1 MKNELIREWIEK
13 ADEDYEAASVLFA
26 KKNKKFFNVVCFH
39 AQQAAE
45 KYIKAF
51 LVLHQVDFP
60 KTHDLPLLV
69 KLCMKID
76 PEFELIMDLARF
88 LNLFSVDLR
97 YPGDKSSHADA
108 KKAFATLTEI
118 RSFFQIKLALKNLK

>member
-1 MKNELIREWIEK
+1 MN
-13 ADEDYEAASVLFA
+13 S
-26 KKNKKFFNVVCFH
+26 
-39 AQQAAE
+39 
-45 KYIKAF
+45 
-51 LVLHQVDFP
+51 
-60 KTHDLPLLV
+60 DLPLLV

-76 PEFELIMDLARF
+76 PGFELIMDLARF

-108 KKAFATLTEI
+108 KKASANLTEI